1 MLVSLSTKKFE
12 TKPDSNQLKNL
23 TYQTVN
29 IHPMILLDKIMY
41 GYCFQAHYD
50 YTGEFKFIG
59 HGAKTEHFI
68 GSSVIAIDIDHCSQ
82 SMREFVENLEWF
94 PTFSYETFS
103 NSENDYCFRLV
114 YCFDEEIK
122 SKELYKEI
130 YLNIC
135 KENKIEEYY
144 DKHAAD
150 AFHYFNGTTLHADT
164 IYNGKQ
170 YSIASFSSNSD
181 NNINANETFS
191 EEENESTANNINANE
206 TFNPELIE
214 DYKKMGAKGV
224 YEKYKSVYRLKD
236 RSNLPK
242 VSDDTPYIE
251 LGNDHYEIKRI
262 WRKDENGHSHII
274 RLKNGMNRKFKLFY
288 NLCIRRLIIPDLTLD
303 ELLYALAYEM
313 LFFVDNTVD
322 KITLSQLMSIA
333 YNAFHADLN
342 EFNYQRQRNSQVNY
356 KYCIKYGISKRKVAA
371 LKGHATQSKFK
382 KNKKEVFFEY
392 YDCDKTIKENIEYIS
407 DLTGIEFKLSTV
419 KRWKNEEG
427 ITRMYNKTE
436 KSSTIEALPID
447 NNINANETFVEE
459 TIEET
464 VNTVN
469 EEINNNSENTVKTV
483 TFELVNAD
491 YNEMEY
497 CTIDEAKDLQRA
509 LNEGNSIPFNKFVSM
524 SIMLNDNYK
533 KVANW

>member
-1 MLVSLSTKKFE
+1 MLVSLSTKNFE
-12 TKPDSNQLKNL
+12 TKPDSNQLKDL
-23 TYQTVN
+23 FYETVD

-50 YTGEFKFIG
+50 YEGEFQFQG

-68 GSSVIAIDIDHCSQ
+68 GSSVVAIDIDHCSQ

-164 IYNGKQ
+164 IYNGKL
-170 YSIASFSSNSD
+170 YSISSFSSNYID
-181 NNINANETFS
+181 NNINAVGTF
-191 EEENESTANNINANE
+191 EEKVNESIDNINANG

-224 YEKYKSVYRLKD
+224 YEKYKSIYRLKD

-262 WRKDENGHSHII
+262 WRKDENGHSRII

-288 NLCIRRLIIPDLTLD
+288 NLCIRRLIIPDLTMD
-303 ELLYALAYEM
+303 ELFFALAYEM
-313 LFFVDNTVD
+313 LFYVDNSED
-322 KITLSQLMSIA
+322 KIILSNLMSIA

-342 EFNYQRQRNSQVNY
+342 DFHYQRQRNSQVNY

-382 KNKKEVFFEY
+382 QNKKEVFFEY
-392 YDCDKTIKENIEYIS
+392 YDCDKTIKENIEFIS
-407 DLTGIEFKLSTV
+407 DLTGLSFSERTI

-427 ITRMYNKTE
+427 ITRKYT
-436 KSSTIEALPID
+436 KSDKPSTVEVLCSD
-447 NNINANETFVEE
+447 NNINANGTFSEE

-469 EEINNNSENTVKTV
+469 EEINNNSENTVKTL

-509 LNEGNSIPFNKFVSM
+509 LNEGNSVPFNKFVSM
-524 SIMLNDNYK
+524 SIMLNNNYI

>member
-1 MLVSLSTKKFE
+1 ML
-12 TKPDSNQLKNL
+12 
-23 TYQTVN
+23 
-29 IHPMILLDKIMY
+29 LLDKIIN

-50 YTGEFKFIG
+50 YIGEFKFQG
-59 HGAKTEHFI
+59 HGAKTEHFV
-68 GSSVIAIDIDHCSQ
+68 GTSTVAIDIDHCSQ
-82 SMREFVENLEWF
+82 SMREFVEDFEWM
-94 PTFSYETFS
+94 PTFCYETFS

-114 YCFDEEIK
+114 YCFDEEIRDK
-122 SKELYKEI
+122 NLYKEI

-135 KENKIEEYY
+135 KENNIEKYY
-144 DKHAAD
+144 DKHACD
-150 AFHYFNGTTLHADT
+150 CYHYFNGTTLNSDT
-164 IYNGKQ
+164 FYNGKL
-170 YSIASFSSNSD
+170 YSIAFFSSNLD
-181 NNINANETFS
+181 NNINA
-191 EEENESTANNINANE
+191 IG
-206 TFNPELIE
+206 TFNTELIE

-224 YEKYKSVYRLKD
+224 YEKYKSIYRLKD

-242 VSDDTPYIE
+242 VGDDTPFIQ
-251 LGNDHYEIKRI
+251 LGNDHYEIRRI

-288 NLCIRRLIIPDLTLD
+288 NLMIRRLIIPDLTLD

-342 EFNYQRQRNSQVNY
+342 DFHYQRQRNSQVNY

-371 LKGHATQSKFK
+371 QKGHITQSKFK
-382 KNKKEVFFEY
+382 QNKKEVFFEY

-407 DLTGIEFKLSTV
+407 DLTGLSFSERTI

-427 ITRMYNKTE
+427 ITRKYTKCD
-436 KSSTIEALPID
+436 KPSTVEVLCSD
-447 NNINANETFVEE
+447 NNINANGTFSEE

-469 EEINNNSENTVKTV
+469 EEVNNNSESTVKTV

-524 SIMLNDNYK
+524 SILMNNNYK

>member
-1 MLVSLSTKKFE
+1 MLVSLSTKNFE
-12 TKPDSNQLKNL
+12 AKPDSNQLQNL
-23 TYQTVN
+23 TYQTVD
-29 IHPMILLDKIMY
+29 IHPMLLLDKIMY

-50 YTGEFKFIG
+50 YTGEFKFQG

-68 GSSVIAIDIDHCSQ
+68 GSSVVAIDIDHCNSP
-82 SMREFVENLEWF
+82 MREFIEDFECM
-94 PTFSYETFS
+94 PTFAYETFS
-103 NSENDYCFRLV
+103 NAENDYCFRLV
-114 YCFDEEIK
+114 YCFDEEIR

-130 YLNIC
+130 YLSIC
-135 KENKIEEYY
+135 KENNIEEYY
-144 DKHAAD
+144 DKHACD
-150 AFHYFNGTTLHADT
+150 CYHYFNGSSLKADT
-164 IYNGKQ
+164 IYNGKL
-170 YSIASFSSNSD
+170 YSIASFSFISD
-181 NNINANETFS
+181 NNINANETF
-191 EEENESTANNINANE
+191 EEKVNK

-224 YEKYKSVYRLKD
+224 YEKYKTVYRLKD

-288 NLCIRRLIIPDLTLD
+288 NLCIRRLILPDLTLD

-342 EFNYQRQRNSQVNY
+342 KFNYQRQRSSQVNY
-356 KYCIKYGISKRKVAA
+356 KYCIKYGMPKRKVAA
-371 LKGHATQSKFK
+371 QKGHITQSKCK
-382 KNKKEVFFEY
+382 ENKKEVFFQF
-392 YDCDKTIKENIEYIS
+392 YDCNKSIKENIEYIS
-407 DLTGIEFKLSTV
+407 DMTGIEFKLSTV

-436 KSSTIEALPID
+436 KSSTLEVLSID
-447 NNINANETFVEE
+447 NNNIKRNETFEE
-459 TIEET
+459 K
-464 VNTVN
+464 VN
-469 EEINNNSENTVKTV
+469 EETVKTV

-491 YNEMEY
+491 NNEMEY

-524 SIMLNDNYK
+524 SILMNNNYK